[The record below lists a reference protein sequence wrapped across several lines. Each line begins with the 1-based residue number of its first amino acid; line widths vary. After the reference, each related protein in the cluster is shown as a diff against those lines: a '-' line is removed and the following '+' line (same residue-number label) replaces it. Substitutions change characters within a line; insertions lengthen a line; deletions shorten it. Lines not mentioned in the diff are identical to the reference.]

1 MLNEALW
8 IVMMLASFSMILL
21 AYVLF
26 GKAGIYAW
34 TAIAMILANI
44 QVMRTV
50 QLFGMVT
57 AMGNIIYGTT
67 FLATDILSENYG
79 KKEAKKAVW
88 IGFFTL
94 IATTIVMQLSLLFVP
109 DASDFSNDAMHA
121 IFGFLPRIA
130 IASITAY
137 LISQTHDIITFTL
150 LKERTKGKH
159 LWLRN
164 NLSTIIS
171 QLIDNIVFT
180 WIAFV
185 GLFGLFGWKQ
195 LFPWEVII
203 EIFVISYILKVV
215 VALCD
220 TPIVYLAR
228 MMKKKGMVTEV

>member
-79 KKEAKKAVW
+79 KKEAKKAV
-88 IGFFTL
+88 L
-94 IATTIVMQLSLLFVP
+94 RV
-109 DASDFSNDAMHA
+109 
-121 IFGFLPRIA
+121 A
-130 IASITAY
+130 IA
-137 LISQTHDIITFTL
+137 
-150 LKERTKGKH
+150 
-159 LWLRN
+159 
-164 NLSTIIS
+164 LSPCGPDS
-171 QLIDNIVFT
+171 NYGQL
-180 WIAFV
+180 
-185 GLFGLFGWKQ
+185 
-195 LFPWEVII
+195 
-203 EIFVISYILKVV
+203 
-215 VALCD
+215 
-220 TPIVYLAR
+220 
-228 MMKKKGMVTEV
+228 